1 GKTIYRMLIDAG
13 AEGRG
18 SDYLKTYLNA
28 HKMGSFDCI
37 VATHYHQDHI
47 QGFSAAGIQF
57 KKFIDIG
64 GYAHTGGEDLKPCNG
79 IGAGA
84 QTKIFDNY
92 KQQVQSQ
99 VKDNGA
105 ARIPIPFIE
114 KGFAGKAE
122 PFVHKLGDTGITLTC
137 YCANGILADG
147 TNVLEVQRKN

>member
-1 GKTIYRMLIDAG
+1 
-13 AEGRG
+13 
-18 SDYLKTYLNA
+18 
-28 HKMGSFDCI
+28 
-37 VATHYHQDHI
+37 
-47 QGFSAAGIQF
+47 GFSAAGIQF

-64 GYAHTGGEDLKPCNG
+64 GYAHTGGEDFKPCNG

-147 TNVLEVQRKN
+147 TNVLEVQRKNKKRTISPNDVSLAMILEWGDFRYFTAGDLSGDESISSYYDIESK